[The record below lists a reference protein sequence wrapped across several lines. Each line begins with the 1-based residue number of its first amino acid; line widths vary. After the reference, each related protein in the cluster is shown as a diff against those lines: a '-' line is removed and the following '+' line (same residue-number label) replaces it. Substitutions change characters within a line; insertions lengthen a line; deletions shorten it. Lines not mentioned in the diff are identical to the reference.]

1 MDQVKNF
8 AKGTLGGT
16 IEAADTSITLLTGH
30 GARFPDV
37 PFNATIWNAA
47 DYPDP
52 SDDPIKERVRV
63 TARTGDTL
71 TAVTR
76 GLYGTSAEDHN
87 EAGKVYQIE
96 SGFSVE
102 TILEMV
108 GDVFG
113 TGIALLVLPDENR
126 IRLRFSSGRYLQL
139 DDVEATLQSVS
150 AKIGDIDGEDTGAL
164 MAVDATNSRLILQ
177 GLDLATTQIESA
189 SVAVGTLNGKLPLK
203 DGSGT
208 LVGYIPVHTTIT

>member
-16 IEAADTSITLLTGH
+16 VEAADTSITLLTGH
-30 GARFPDV
+30 GDRFPDGE
-37 PFNATIWNAA
+37 FDATIWNAT

-63 TARTGDTL
+63 TARTGDTF
-71 TAVTR
+71 TTVTR
-76 GLYGTSAEDHN
+76 GLYGTSAVDHN
-87 EAGKVYQIE
+87 EAGKTYHIE

-102 TILEMV
+102 TILQMI

-113 TGIALLVLPDENR
+113 TGPAILILPAENR
-126 IRLRFSSGRYLQL
+126 VRFRYASGRYLQL
-139 DDVEATLQSVS
+139 DDVEAVLQSVN
-150 AKIGDIDGEDTGAL
+150 AKIGDIDGDDTGAL
-164 MAVDATNSRLILQ
+164 MVVDATNSRLILQ